1 MEIEKKLIKDILN
14 TLANNKDILSATI
27 VGSLLEKKI
36 DEISDVDIVVI
47 LDTITIKKIKF
58 VKTQL
63 LELIP
68 SNYKTNKIFKV
79 NDTFGPLKF
88 DDEDTLVFHLMIYD
102 TKSHIEHVIQS
113 PFTCLDWERSSLFV
127 KKSLSEIYSVKILMF
142 NDFFNLR
149 RGVDSY
155 LNDLSSNKITFR
167 RLVEDQSGNLTQK
180 EESYSLDE
188 KHLVE
193 YCYHI
198 IKNTITNLLKV
209 VNKHNIRYSDEDI
222 LIHWSK
228 NFQENHI
235 KYSELFKK
243 LSVLKNNKRYEN
255 NEFISETKNFLSDI
269 YINLKYIYDNSTKIT
284 ILRHL
289 ETPENDG
296 RFLGQNSN
304 PGIKKEPYISEN
316 LKKLKYLNNNCYSS
330 PSLRAIETA
339 VKIGLKIENTDSR
352 LNEFNYGKAEGK
364 FFKEFIDDYPDLK
377 LAIEQKMDFKFP
389 DGESY
394 TEINT
399 RVLDLI
405 NELSQDTTLISHQG
419 PIRALVGDLLNIPV
433 HLWYDM
439 QIPYGEPIEI
449 IKIDQELYLNL
460 ERKLLKKIVRNI
472 K

>member
-1 MEIEKKLIKDILN
+1 MENEKKLIKDILN

-47 LDTITIKKIKF
+47 LDSITIKKIKL

-149 RGVDSY
+149 RGIDSY

-167 RLVEDQSGNLTQK
+167 RLVNDQSGNFTQK

-228 NFQENHI
+228 NFQENYI
-235 KYSELFKK
+235 KYSELFTK
-243 LSVLKNNKRYEN
+243 LSVLKNNKRYED
-255 NEFISETKNFLSDI
+255 NEFISETKNFLNDI
-269 YINLKYIYDNSTKIT
+269 YSKLKYIYDHSTKIT

-304 PGIKKEPYISEN
+304 PGIKKDPYISEN
-316 LKKLKYLNNNCYSS
+316 LKKLKHLNNNCYSS

-339 VKIGLKIENTDSR
+339 DKIGLKIENTDNR

-364 FFKEFIDDYPDLK
+364 FFKEFIEDYPDLK

-405 NELSQDTTLISHQG
+405 DELSQDTTLISHQG
-419 PIRALVGDLLNIPV
+419 TVRALVGDLLNIPV
-433 HLWYDM
+433 HLWYDI

-449 IKIDQELYLNL
+449 IKIDQELYLNI
-460 ERKLLKKIVRNI
+460 ERKLLEKIVRNI

>member
-27 VGSLLEKKI
+27 VGSILEKKI

-47 LDTITIKKIKF
+47 LDVITLKKIKL

-88 DDEDTLVFHLMIYD
+88 DDEYTLVFHLMIND
-102 TKSHIEHVIQS
+102 TESHIEHVIQS
-113 PFTCLDWERSSLFV
+113 PFTCFDWERSSLFV
-127 KKSLSEIYSVKILMF
+127 KKSLSEIYSVKSLMF

-149 RGVDSY
+149 RGIDSY

-167 RLVEDQSGNLTQK
+167 RLVNDQSGNITEK

-228 NFQENHI
+228 NFPENYI
-235 KYSELFKK
+235 EYSELFTK
-243 LSVLKNNKRYEN
+243 LSIFKKNKRYEG
-255 NEFISETKNFLSDI
+255 NEFICETTNFLSDI
-269 YINLKYIYDNSTKIT
+269 YIKLKHIYDYSTKIT

-304 PGIKKEPYISEN
+304 PGIKKNPYISQN
-316 LKKLKYLNNNCYSS
+316 LKKLKDLNNNCYSS

-339 VKIGLKIENTDSR
+339 EKIGLEIINTDNR

-364 FFKEFIDDYPDLK
+364 FFKEFIGDYPDIK
-377 LAIEQKMDFKFP
+377 LAIEQKRDFKFP

-394 TEINT
+394 SEINI
-399 RVLDLI
+399 RLLNLI
-405 NELSQDTTLISHQG
+405 NELDQDTTLISHQG
-419 PIRALVGDLLNIPV
+419 TIRSLVGYLLNIPI
-433 HLWYDM
+433 HLWYEI

-449 IKIDQELYLNL
+449 IKIDQELYLNI
-460 ERKLLKKIVRNI
+460 ERKLLEKIVRNI